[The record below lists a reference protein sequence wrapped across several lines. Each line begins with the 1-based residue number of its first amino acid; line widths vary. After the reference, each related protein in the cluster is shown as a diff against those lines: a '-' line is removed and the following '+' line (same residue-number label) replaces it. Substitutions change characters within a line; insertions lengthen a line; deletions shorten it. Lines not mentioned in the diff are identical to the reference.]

1 MKKTA
6 VLMLLTVFAAVL
18 CGCYGKTIYDDK
30 ELLKIEY
37 SGAEGMGMLPLAY
50 TRTFDLAE
58 CAVIDEIRCDERTET
73 EYIEIAKNRYD
84 AEKDGDYA
92 DYMAEAENY
101 CNTPETVG
109 SFPSEKRDAFLEYI
123 VQNGVYTWKDEY
135 KTDEILHDYAGFRIT
150 FCFADGTEK
159 ETRFYAKEPKNYKK
173 IEAAFEDY
181 LGFELQVNY
190 ADF

>member
-30 ELLKIEY
+30 ELQKIEY
-37 SGAEGMGMLPLAY
+37 SGAEGMGMLPMAY
-50 TRTFDLAE
+50 TRTFDLLN
-58 CAVIDEIRCDERTET
+58 CTVIDEIRCDERTEA

-84 AEKDGDYA
+84 AERDGDYA
-92 DYMAEAENY
+92 QYMAEAESY
-101 CNTPETVG
+101 CNTPARVG
-109 SFPSEKRDAFLEYI
+109 TFSSKKRDAFVEYI

-135 KTDEILHDYAGFRIT
+135 KTDEILHDYAGFWVT
-150 FCFADGTEK
+150 LYFADGTEK
-159 ETRFYAKEPKNYKK
+159 ATEFYAQEPRNYKK